1 MPIACGVDCALS
13 LNIFLL
19 KRFFSLSLFLLL
31 DEPQPRK
38 TNGEDHHHDQ
48 NGVLN
53 HRSDPELM
61 LTDQRRPKRKSRP
74 KALSSGSIRR
84 SVELLWS
91 TCAGNDAV
99 LLIQINTCP
108 GENASVVCPGELAP
122 IHLRSAWMRRLWGR
136 MAAASAHRSRPGSCC
151 ATACGTGHYTP
162 RGCGAL
168 NAPGAILPPCGR
180 STPRRV
186 AGCGRV
192 PAVGAGC

>member
-13 LNIFLL
+13 PDLFLL

-74 KALSSGSIRR
+74 QDNLFPIRGR
-84 SVELLWS
+84 WS
-91 TCAGNDAV
+91 YFG
-99 LLIQINTCP
+99 
-108 GENASVVCPGELAP
+108 
-122 IHLRSAWMRRLWGR
+122 
-136 MAAASAHRSRPGSCC
+136 
-151 ATACGTGHYTP
+151 
-162 RGCGAL
+162 
-168 NAPGAILPPCGR
+168 
-180 STPRRV
+180 
-186 AGCGRV
+186 V
-192 PAVGAGC
+192 PVPVTTQFC